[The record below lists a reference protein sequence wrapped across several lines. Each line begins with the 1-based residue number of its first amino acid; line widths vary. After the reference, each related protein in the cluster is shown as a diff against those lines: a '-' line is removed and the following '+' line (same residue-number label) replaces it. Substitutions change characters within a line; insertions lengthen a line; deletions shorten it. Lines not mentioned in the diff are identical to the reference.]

1 MKWKHTDS
9 YRASRAPVN
18 ALKSPQAAHP
28 NDTQYL
34 NNKSMHEQDIFLV
47 LFWETI
53 EDCIRNRFVQSEF
66 ELSP

>member
-9 YRASRAPVN
+9 YRASSAPVN
-18 ALKSPQAAHP
+18 ALKSPRAAHP

-34 NNKSMHEQDIFLV
+34 NNKSTHEQDIFLV